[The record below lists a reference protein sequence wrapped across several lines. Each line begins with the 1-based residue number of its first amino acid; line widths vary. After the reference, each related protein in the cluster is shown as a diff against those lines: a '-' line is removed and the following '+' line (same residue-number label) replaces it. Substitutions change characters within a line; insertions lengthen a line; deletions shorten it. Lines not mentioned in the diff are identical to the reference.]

1 MFRWFSFDKT
11 RKSAGFALVD
21 IILGIAILSVALV
34 GIAFAY
40 RQSTVT
46 TVVARN
52 YNQAT
57 YYAQQ
62 ALEKLKVN
70 DGKTS
75 ATLAVPWAATEN
87 IAQSGAMPAFVI
99 STAVLA
105 TGEAPEYDALSQP
118 IKDKMVPVK
127 ATVSWQESSGSGV
140 ATRTV
145 TIVGYYYLK

>member
-1 MFRWFSFDKT
+1 MIRWLRYDRNK
-11 RKSAGFALVD
+11 KSAGFALVD

-75 ATLAVPWAATEN
+75 VSVPDTTWNQPYAVVSANGLLPVFSVKTELLTVTEVQTLSTLKPVQVTVKWQEPGDATERT
-87 IAQSGAMPAFVI
+87 I
-99 STAVLA
+99 SV
-105 TGEAPEYDALSQP
+105 
-118 IKDKMVPVK
+118 
-127 ATVSWQESSGSGV
+127 
-140 ATRTV
+140 
-145 TIVGYYYLK
+145 VGYYYLK

>member
-1 MFRWFSFDKT
+1 MIRWLRYDRN

-70 DGKTS
+70 DGKTTT
-75 ATLAVPWAATEN
+75 TLAVPWAT
-87 IAQSGAMPAFVI
+87 
-99 STAVLA
+99 
-105 TGEAPEYDALSQP
+105 
-118 IKDKMVPVK
+118 
-127 ATVSWQESSGSGV
+127 SSMLE
-140 ATRTV
+140 R
-145 TIVGYYYLK
+145 

>member
-1 MFRWFSFDKT
+1 MIRWLRYDRNK
-11 RKSAGFALVD
+11 KSAGFALVD

-70 DGKTS
+70 DGKTLASVPNTTWNQPYTVVS
-75 ATLAVPWAATEN
+75 ATGLLPVFSVKTELLLTVTEVQALSTLKPVQVTVKWQEPGDATERT
-87 IAQSGAMPAFVI
+87 I
-99 STAVLA
+99 SV
-105 TGEAPEYDALSQP
+105 
-118 IKDKMVPVK
+118 
-127 ATVSWQESSGSGV
+127 
-140 ATRTV
+140 
-145 TIVGYYYLK
+145 VGYYYLK

>member
-1 MFRWFSFDKT
+1 MIRWLRYDRNK
-11 RKSAGFALVD
+11 KSAGFALVD

-62 ALEKLKVN
+62 ALENLKVN

-75 ATLAVPWAATEN
+75 ASVPDTTWNQPYTVV
-87 IAQSGAMPAFVI
+87 S
-99 STAVLA
+99 A
-105 TGEAPEYDALSQP
+105 TGLLPVFSVKTELLTVTEVQTLSTL
-118 IKDKMVPVK
+118 KPVQV
-127 ATVSWQESSGSGV
+127 TVKWQEPGD
-140 ATRTV
+140 ANDRTIS
-145 TIVGYYYLK
+145 IVGYYYLK

>member
-1 MFRWFSFDKT
+1 MIRWLRYDRNK
-11 RKSAGFALVD
+11 KSAGFALVD

-62 ALEKLKVN
+62 ALENLKVN

-75 ATLAVPWAATEN
+75 ASVPDTTWNQPYTVVSATGLLPVFSVKTELLLTVTEVQALSTLKPVQVTVKWQEPGDATERT
-87 IAQSGAMPAFVI
+87 I
-99 STAVLA
+99 SV
-105 TGEAPEYDALSQP
+105 
-118 IKDKMVPVK
+118 
-127 ATVSWQESSGSGV
+127 
-140 ATRTV
+140 
-145 TIVGYYYLK
+145 VGYYYLK

>member
-1 MFRWFSFDKT
+1 MIRWLRYDRNK
-11 RKSAGFALVD
+11 KSAGFALVD

-70 DGKTS
+70 DGKTTT
-75 ATLAVPWAATEN
+75 TLAVP
-87 IAQSGAMPAFVI
+87 
-99 STAVLA
+99 
-105 TGEAPEYDALSQP
+105 
-118 IKDKMVPVK
+118 
-127 ATVSWQESSGSGV
+127 
-140 ATRTV
+140 
-145 TIVGYYYLK
+145 

>member
-1 MFRWFSFDKT
+1 MIRWLRYDRNK
-11 RKSAGFALVD
+11 KSAGFALVD

-62 ALEKLKVN
+62 ALENLKVN

-75 ATLAVPWAATEN
+75 ASVPDTTWNQPYTVV
-87 IAQSGAMPAFVI
+87 S
-99 STAVLA
+99 A
-105 TGEAPEYDALSQP
+105 TGLLPVFSVKTELLLTVTEVQALSTL
-118 IKDKMVPVK
+118 KPVQV
-127 ATVSWQESSGSGV
+127 TVKWQEPGD
-140 ATRTV
+140 ANDRTIS
-145 TIVGYYYLK
+145 IVGYYYLK

>member
-1 MFRWFSFDKT
+1 MLRWFRFDKT

-70 DGKTS
+70 DRK
-75 ATLAVPWAATEN
+75 TLAPEKIMETFEKAYSDVSPSGSLPVFQVKTEVMT
-87 IAQSGAMPAFVI
+87 ITEVQS
-99 STAVLA
+99 
-105 TGEAPEYDALSQP
+105 LSA
-118 IKDKMVPVK
+118 KLVPVM
-127 ATVSWQESSGSGV
+127 ATVKWQEPGD
-140 ATRTV
+140 ANDRTISV
-145 TIVGYYYLK
+145 VGYYYLK